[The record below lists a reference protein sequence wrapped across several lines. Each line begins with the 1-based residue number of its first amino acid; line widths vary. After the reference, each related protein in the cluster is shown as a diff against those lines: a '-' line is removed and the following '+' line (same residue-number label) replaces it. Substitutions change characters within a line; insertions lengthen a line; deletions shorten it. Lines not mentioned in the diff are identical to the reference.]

1 MIRVIIA
8 DDHTIVREGL
18 RQLLATAGD
27 IVVVGEAVNGH
38 EVVDR
43 VRTTELDVLL
53 LDLSMPGKSG
63 MELIRQVKTEK
74 PKLRILV
81 LSMHEEHQYAVR
93 AIKAG
98 ASGYL
103 TKDSASTELVSA
115 LRKLAA
121 GGAFISAEVA
131 EQLARE
137 AHGSN
142 DAAPHTTLSDREYQV
157 LRMLVSGQSLTEIGE
172 KLHLSVKTIST
183 HKARLMQ
190 KMNVDNQAE
199 LIRYA
204 ITHKLTDDID
214 AS

>member
-1 MIRVIIA
+1 MIRVLIA

-18 RQLLATAGD
+18 RHLLATAGD
-27 IVVVGEAVNGH
+27 IVVVREAVTGH
-38 EVVDR
+38 EVVER
-43 VRTTELDVLL
+43 VRMTDLDILL

-190 KMNVDNQAE
+190 KMDVDNQAE

>member
-1 MIRVIIA
+1 MIRVLIA

-18 RQLLATAGD
+18 RHLLATAGD
-27 IVVVGEAVNGH
+27 IVVVREAVTGH
-38 EVVDR
+38 EVVER
-43 VRTTELDVLL
+43 VRMTDLDILL

>member
-1 MIRVIIA
+1 MIRVVIA

-18 RQLLATAGD
+18 RELLSTAGD
-27 IVVVGEAVNGH
+27 IAVVGEAVNGH
-38 EVVDR
+38 EVVER
-43 VRTTELDVLL
+43 VRMTDFDILL

-74 PKLRILV
+74 PKLRVLV

-137 AHGSN
+137 AHGAS
-142 DAAPHTTLSDREYQV
+142 DAPPHTTLSDREYQV
-157 LRMLVSGQSLTEIGE
+157 LRLLVSGQSLTEIAE
-172 KLHLSVKTIST
+172 KLNLSVKTIST

-190 KMNVDNQAE
+190 KMKVGNQAE

-204 ITHKLTDDID
+204 ITHRLTDDID
-214 AS
+214 AG

>member
-1 MIRVIIA
+1 MT
-8 DDHTIVREGL
+8 DL
-18 RQLLATAGD
+18 D
-27 IVVVGEAVNGH
+27 I
-38 EVVDR
+38 
-43 VRTTELDVLL
+43 LL

-74 PKLRILV
+74 PKLKVLV

-93 AIKAG
+93 AIRAG

-103 TKDSASTELVSA
+103 TKDSASVQLVSA

-131 EQLARE
+131 EQLARD
-137 AHGSN
+137 AHGAG
-142 DAAPHTTLSDREYQV
+142 DAPPHTTLSDREYQV
-157 LRMLVSGQSLTEIGE
+157 LRMLVSGQSLTEIAE
-172 KLHLSVKTIST
+172 KLNLSIKTIST

-190 KMNVDNQAE
+190 KMNAGNQAE

-204 ITHKLTDDID
+204 ITHKLTDDVN
-214 AS
+214 AG